1 MQGKG
6 QEKSKRLTRGLYSLL
21 LCVVV
26 TAIVFGVN
34 LLFSL
39 LPQDKTKIDTT
50 AQGIYTLSEQTKD
63 VLGALSEDVELY
75 LITEPGK
82 EDEYTR
88 RLLDSYADHTDKVRL
103 QQINPLTNPL
113 FASAYTDQTVE
124 NNSVIV
130 ASAKRSK
137 VVLSTDMYTYGFDYV
152 YYTYATVFNGE
163 SLLTNAIRYVTDP
176 DVPVVYALTGHGEI
190 AVSEALSGSVSNE
203 NIDVR
208 EWDLLSA
215 GKIPDDAEAILIF
228 SPTSDIAKEE
238 KDLLTA
244 FLDKGGDLILVSG
257 YTGLAMENLYSLM
270 AGCGMEPMTGVV
282 IEGDDAYSLSG
293 YAYYLLPDMEKEAI
307 NEPLIDAGRRVLVPA
322 AMGIGENDHRSSLS
336 VRPLYTTSGE
346 AYLKKDPEGT
356 DNFAQEEGDI
366 PGSYHVGMIS
376 EETHGEET
384 SRTVWFASDMMFTAQ
399 VDELSSG
406 TNASCF
412 ANALSYVTERSDGIT
427 VREKS
432 TITPYLTIT
441 TAFKNTMLIVTAV
454 LLPLACLLAGA
465 WILIR
470 RRRRQ

>member
-1 MQGKG
+1 MQGNRSKNT
-6 QEKSKRLTRGLYSLL
+6 KRLTRGLYSLL

-26 TAIVFGVN
+26 TAIVIGAN

-39 LPQDKTKIDTT
+39 LPQNKTRIDTT
-50 AQGIYTLSEQTKD
+50 AQGIYTLSTQTKE

-75 LITEPGK
+75 LISEPGK

-88 RLLDSYADHTDKVRL
+88 RLLEGYADHTDKIRL

-113 FASAYTDQTVE
+113 FASAYTDQEVE
-124 NNSVIV
+124 PGSVIV

-137 VVLSTDMYTYGFDYV
+137 VVSSTDMYTYGFDYV
-152 YYTYATVFNGE
+152 YYTYSTVFNGE
-163 SLLTNAIRYVTDP
+163 SLLTNAIRYVTEEG
-176 DVPVVYALTGHGEI
+176 VPAVYALTGHGET
-190 AVSEALSGSVSNE
+190 AAPEALSGSISQE

-208 EWDLLSA
+208 AWDLLAS

-244 FLDKGGDLILVSG
+244 YLENGGDLILVSG
-257 YTGLAMENLYSLM
+257 YTGQAMENLYSLM

-293 YAYYLLPDMEKEAI
+293 YAYYLLPDMEKGAI
-307 NEPLIDAGRRVLVPA
+307 NQPLIDAGRRVLVPA
-322 AMGIGENDHRSSLS
+322 AMGIRENDHRSSLT
-336 VRPLYTTSGE
+336 VQPLYTTS
-346 AYLKKDPEGT
+346 AKSYLKKDPEGT
-356 DNFAQEEGDI
+356 DNFAQEEGDLEG
-366 PGSYHVGMIS
+366 PYHVGMLS
-376 EETHGEET
+376 EEAHGNET
-384 SRTVWFASDMMFTAQ
+384 SRTIWFASDMMFTAQ

-412 ANALSYVTERSDGIT
+412 ANALSYAMEKSDGIT

-441 TAFKNTMLIVTAV
+441 TSFRNTMLILTAV